1 MKKKI
6 EVEFF
11 CKSKSWVNKMP
22 HIKLSTNNTIKKMKD
37 YFNSRLNYNLN
48 IILSDK
54 KLVKKLNREYKKNN
68 KDTDVL
74 TFVSKI
80 SNKNLGKIL
89 YCDIF
94 FSIDTIE
101 EYIKKNNISLYDHYK
116 HLLVHSLLHL
126 NGYNHENDKQFNKMK
141 KQEIIILKKIGISN
155 PYDINVQK

>member
-6 EVEFF
+6 EVKFF
-11 CKSKSWVNKMP
+11 CESKSWANKMS
-22 HIKLSTNNTIKKMKD
+22 HIKLSTNNTLKKMKD

>member
-11 CKSKSWVNKMP
+11 CESKSWVNKMP